1 MKIIP
6 LLVLSYLLALVFSSA
21 ALALSEPDVEEKPV
35 VLFNGT
41 DLSGWDGDK
50 KWWSVE
56 DGVIVG
62 RNNEAVPSSTY
73 LFTEKSYRNFR
84 LVLEVKQTLSPK
96 HSTMHSAVAALGERF
111 TDKGENAHGFKG
123 PLLMFCHDWGIWDA
137 YRRNRIEPAGHRG
150 TLKTESEKK
159 GERNKVEVLV
169 VGNRIRFANNGK
181 LVFDFTDKPEMLQ
194 ASPIGLQLHSNKR
207 PQEFRFRNITIV
219 EDPEDRLKTL
229 SE

>member
-123 PLLMFCHDWGIWDA
+123 PLLMFCHD
-137 YRRNRIEPAGHRG
+137 
-150 TLKTESEKK
+150 
-159 GERNKVEVLV
+159 
-169 VGNRIRFANNGK
+169 
-181 LVFDFTDKPEMLQ
+181 
-194 ASPIGLQLHSNKR
+194 
-207 PQEFRFRNITIV
+207 
-219 EDPEDRLKTL
+219 
-229 SE
+229 